1 MKAVVVSTK
10 EELSRAKDDGAK
22 NIEVVGELADKLKK
36 AKKIAT
42 LGPAALAAI
51 SGAAGLA
58 TITAVPTGGLSYG
71 LLAASLAPVA
81 AFTGVEVMG
90 IIFAATLGLGLL
102 LAIFKGYEEIE
113 YSKGRL
119 VLRKRA
125 R

>member
-1 MKAVVVSTK
+1 MKTVVVSTK

-22 NIEVVGELADKLKK
+22 NIEVVGELADKLKR
-36 AKKIAT
+36 AKRIAT
-42 LGPAALAAI
+42 LGPVALAAI

-58 TITAVPTGGLSYG
+58 TITAVPTAGVSYG
-71 LLAASLAPVA
+71 FLAASLAPVA

-90 IIFAATLGLGLL
+90 IIFAVTLGLGLI
-102 LAIFKGYEEIE
+102 LAIFRGYEEIE

-125 R
+125 K